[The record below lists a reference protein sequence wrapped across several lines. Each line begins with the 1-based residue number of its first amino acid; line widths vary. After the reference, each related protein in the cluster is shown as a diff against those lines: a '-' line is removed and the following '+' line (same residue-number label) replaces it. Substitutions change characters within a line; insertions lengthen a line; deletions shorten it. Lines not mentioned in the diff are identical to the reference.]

1 LHTAA
6 ELTRLKIAIAILENE
21 LQRTGM
27 ELVLDVVGPRREV
40 TLLTMSTGAGLFVL
54 GGTYGFPESDRLS
67 SGIGSRNEHG
77 TRRCIV
83 LDAVSSL

>member
-6 ELTRLKIAIAILENE
+6 ELTRLKIAIALLENE
-21 LQRTGM
+21 LERTGM
-27 ELVLDVVGPRREV
+27 ELVLDVVGPRREF
-40 TLLTMSTGAGLFVL
+40 TLLTMSTGAGL